1 MEDAIYMNQ
10 KKNVTT
16 MVLTTLA
23 VFIFVLFMHTFVSP
37 MNNDGSIIPS
47 AAGALTGIAVVYAL
61 FGSIFENP
69 LRKLASILFGFPIA
83 GLFVGILRYLK
94 IDVTLS
100 IFSLLLATGIFISVV
115 LFMRIDE
122 KTDQRGRG
130 LAYATDERGAI
141 LNYRSATVG
150 FIALSV
156 FLLAYL
162 IKGYLEVGVFDNVLL
177 LTLSGGWIVLIV
189 ARQYYE
195 WRM

>member
-1 MEDAIYMNQ
+1 MNQ

-23 VFIFVLFMHTFVSP
+23 VFILVLFMHTFVSP
-37 MNNDGSIIPS
+37 INNGDSVIPS
-47 AAGALTGIAVVYAL
+47 AAGALAGIAVVYAL

-69 LRKLASILFGFPIA
+69 FRKLASIVFGFPIA

-94 IDVTLS
+94 TDVTLS
-100 IFSLLLATGIFISVV
+100 IFSLLLSLGIFISVV
-115 LFMRIDE
+115 LFMLIDE
-122 KTDQRGRG
+122 KTGQRGRG

-141 LNYRSATVG
+141 LNERSATAG
-150 FIALSV
+150 FIALTM
-156 FLLAYL
+156 FLLIYL
-162 IKGYLEVGVFDNVLL
+162 IKGYLEVGVFDNALL
-177 LTLSGGWIVLIV
+177 LSLSVGWIVLIV

>member
-1 MEDAIYMNQ
+1 MEDVIYMKQ

-23 VFIFVLFMHTFVSP
+23 VFILVLVLRTFVIP
-37 MNNDGSIIPS
+37 TRGSIIPS
-47 AAGALTGIAVVYAL
+47 AAGALTGIAIVYVL

-69 LRKLASILFGFPIA
+69 FRKLASILFGFLIA

-100 IFSLLLATGIFISVV
+100 IFSLLLALGIFISVV
-115 LFMRIDE
+115 IFMLIDE

-177 LTLSGGWIVLIV
+177 LMLCGGWIVLIV

>member
-83 GLFVGILRYLK
+83 GLFVGILRYLE

-100 IFSLLLATGIFISVV
+100 IFCLLLATGIFISVV

>member
-1 MEDAIYMNQ
+1 MKQ

-16 MVLTTLA
+16 MVLTALA
-23 VFIFVLFMHTFVSP
+23 ASILVLVLRTFVIP
-37 MNNDGSIIPS
+37 TRGGSILPS
-47 AAGALTGIAVVYAL
+47 VAGAATGIALAYVL
-61 FGSIFENP
+61 FGSIFGNP
-69 LRKLASILFGFPIA
+69 FRKLASILLGFSIA
-83 GLFVGILRYLK
+83 GLFVGILRYLEM
-94 IDVTLS
+94 DVTLS
-100 IFSLLLATGIFISVV
+100 IFSLLLALGICISVV

-130 LAYATDERGAI
+130 IAYATDERGEM

-150 FIALSV
+150 FIALTL

-162 IKGYLEVGVFDNVLL
+162 IKGYLEVGVFDETLL

-195 WRM
+195 WKM

>member
-1 MEDAIYMNQ
+1 VIYVNQ
-10 KKNVTT
+10 KKNITT

-23 VFIFVLFMHTFVSP
+23 ASILVLVLHTF
-37 MNNDGSIIPS
+37 IIPTRGGNILPS
-47 AAGALTGIAVVYAL
+47 VAGAATGIAIAYVL
-61 FGSIFENP
+61 FGSIFEKP

-100 IFSLLLATGIFISVV
+100 IFSLLLALGLFISVV

-122 KTDQRGRG
+122 NTDQRGRG
-130 LAYATDERGAI
+130 IAYSTDERGAI
-141 LNYRSATVG
+141 LNERSATAG
-150 FIALSV
+150 FIALTL

-162 IKGYLEVGVFDNVLL
+162 IKEYLEVGVFDETLL

>member
-1 MEDAIYMNQ
+1 MEDVIYMKQ

-23 VFIFVLFMHTFVSP
+23 VFILVLVLRTFVIP
-37 MNNDGSIIPS
+37 TRGSIIPS
-47 AAGALTGIAVVYAL
+47 AAGALTGIAIVYVL

-69 LRKLASILFGFPIA
+69 FRKLASILFGFLIA

-100 IFSLLLATGIFISVV
+100 IFSLLLALGIFISVV
-115 LFMRIDE
+115 LFMLIDE

-162 IKGYLEVGVFDNVLL
+162 IKGYLEVG
-177 LTLSGGWIVLIV
+177 GLIMCC
-189 ARQYYE
+189 Y
-195 WRM
+195 

>member
-1 MEDAIYMNQ
+1 MTELNP

-23 VFIFVLFMHTFVSP
+23 APILVLVLHTFVIP
-37 MNNDGSIIPS
+37 TRGGSILPS
-47 AAGALTGIAVVYAL
+47 VAGAATGIAIAYAL

-69 LRKLASILFGFPIA
+69 FRKLASILLGFPIA

-100 IFSLLLATGIFISVV
+100 IFSILLALGICISVV
-115 LFMRIDE
+115 LFMLIDE

-130 LAYATDERGAI
+130 IAYATDERGEL
-141 LNYRSATVG
+141 LNYRSATAG
-150 FIALSV
+150 FIALTI

-162 IKGYLEVGVFDNVLL
+162 IKEYLEVGVLDETLL
-177 LTLSGGWIVLIV
+177 LALSGGWVVLFV
-189 ARQYYE
+189 ARVYYDG
-195 WRM
+195 RM

>member
-1 MEDAIYMNQ
+1 MIQVNQ

-37 MNNDGSIIPS
+37 INNDGSIIPS

-83 GLFVGILRYLK
+83 GLFSGILRYLK

-100 IFSLLLATGIFISVV
+100 IFSLLLAIGIFISVV

-122 KTDQRGRG
+122 NTGQRGRG

-141 LNYRSATVG
+141 LNERSATVG

-162 IKGYLEVGVFDNVLL
+162 IKGYLEVGIFDNVLL
-177 LTLSGGWIVLIV
+177 LTLCGGWIALIV

>member
-1 MEDAIYMNQ
+1 MNQ
-10 KKNVTT
+10 KKNITT

-23 VFIFVLFMHTFVSP
+23 VFTFVLFMHTFVSP
-37 MNNDGSIIPS
+37 INNGGSILPS
-47 AAGALTGIAVVYAL
+47 AAGALTGIAIAYAL

-69 LRKLASILFGFPIA
+69 FRKLASILFGFPIA
-83 GLFVGILRYLK
+83 GLFVGILRYLE

-100 IFSLLLATGIFISVV
+100 IFILLLAIGIFISVV

-122 KTDQRGRG
+122 KTGQQGRG
-130 LAYATDERGAI
+130 LAYTTDERGEI

-162 IKGYLEVGVFDNVLL
+162 IKGYFELGVFDNVLL
-177 LTLSGGWIVLIV
+177 LTLSGGWIALIV

>member
-1 MEDAIYMNQ
+1 MEAVIQVNR
-10 KKNVTT
+10 KKNITT

-23 VFIFVLFMHTFVSP
+23 VFILVLVLRTFVIP
-37 MNNDGSIIPS
+37 TRGSILPS

-100 IFSLLLATGIFISVV
+100 IFSLLLSLGIFISVV
-115 LFMRIDE
+115 LFMLIDE

-130 LAYATDERGAI
+130 ISYSTDERGAI
-141 LNYRSATVG
+141 LNDKSATAS

-162 IKGYLEVGVFDNVLL
+162 IKGYLEVGVFDNALL
-177 LTLSGGWIVLIV
+177 LALSGSWIVLIV

>member
-1 MEDAIYMNQ
+1 MKQ

-16 MVLTTLA
+16 MVLTALA
-23 VFIFVLFMHTFVSP
+23 AFILVLVLRTFVIP
-37 MNNDGSIIPS
+37 TRGSIIPS
-47 AAGALTGIAVVYAL
+47 AAGALTGIAIAYVL
-61 FGSIFENP
+61 FGSIFEKP
-69 LRKLASILFGFPIA
+69 LRKLASIVFGFPIA
-83 GLFVGILRYLK
+83 GLFVGILRYFE

-100 IFSLLLATGIFISVV
+100 IFSLLLALGIFISVV
-115 LFMRIDE
+115 LFMLIDE

-141 LNYRSATVG
+141 LNERSTTVG

-177 LTLSGGWIVLIV
+177 LTLCGGWIVLIV

-195 WRM
+195 WKM

>member
-1 MEDAIYMNQ
+1 MKQ

-16 MVLTTLA
+16 MVLTALA
-23 VFIFVLFMHTFVSP
+23 AFIFVLFIHTFVSP
-37 MNNDGSIIPS
+37 MNNNGSIIPS
-47 AAGALTGIAVVYAL
+47 AAGALTGIAIAYAL

-69 LRKLASILFGFPIA
+69 FRKLASILLGFLIA
-83 GLFVGILRYLK
+83 GLFVGILRYLE

-100 IFSLLLATGIFISVV
+100 IFSLLLAIGIFISVV

-122 KTDQRGRG
+122 NTGQRGRG
-130 LAYATDERGAI
+130 IAYSTDERGAI
-141 LNYRSATVG
+141 LNERSATVG

-162 IKGYLEVGVFDNVLL
+162 IKGYLEVGVFDETLL
-177 LTLSGGWIVLIV
+177 LALCCGWIVLIV

>member
-1 MEDAIYMNQ
+1 MNQ

-16 MVLTTLA
+16 MVLTALA
-23 VFIFVLFMHTFVSP
+23 VFILVLVLRTFVIP
-37 MNNDGSIIPS
+37 PRGSILPS

-61 FGSIFENP
+61 FGSIFEKP

-83 GLFVGILRYLK
+83 GLFVGILRYLE

-100 IFSLLLATGIFISVV
+100 IFSLLLATGICISVV
-115 LFMRIDE
+115 LFMLIDE

-130 LAYATDERGAI
+130 IAYSTDERGAI
-141 LNYRSATVG
+141 LNDKSATAG

-162 IKGYLEVGVFDNVLL
+162 IKGYLEVGVFDKALL
-177 LTLSGGWIVLIV
+177 LTLCGGWIVLIV
-189 ARQYYE
+189 TRQYYE
-195 WRM
+195 WRL

>member
-1 MEDAIYMNQ
+1 MWQ
-10 KKNVTT
+10 
-16 MVLTTLA
+16 VLRPGLPS
-23 VFIFVLFMHTFVSP
+23 HTYS
-37 MNNDGSIIPS
+37 
-47 AAGALTGIAVVYAL
+47 

-69 LRKLASILFGFPIA
+69 FRKLASTLLGFSIA

-100 IFSLLLATGIFISVV
+100 IFSLLLAIGICISVV

-130 LAYATDERGAI
+130 IAYATDERGEL
-141 LNYRSATVG
+141 LNYMSATAG

-162 IKGYLEVGVFDNVLL
+162 IKEYLEVGVFDNALL
-177 LTLSGGWIVLIV
+177 LTLCGGWIVLFV
-189 ARQYYE
+189 ARIYYE

>member
-1 MEDAIYMNQ
+1 MIQVNQ

-23 VFIFVLFMHTFVSP
+23 VFILVIVLHTFVSP
-37 MNNDGSIIPS
+37 INNGGSIIPS

-61 FGSIFENP
+61 FGSIFEKP

-100 IFSLLLATGIFISVV
+100 IFSLLLATGICISVV

-122 KTDQRGRG
+122 TTDQRERG
-130 LAYATDERGAI
+130 LAYSTDERGAI
-141 LNYRSATVG
+141 LNERSATVG

-177 LTLSGGWIVLIV
+177 STLCCGWIVLIV
-189 ARQYYE
+189 TRQYYE

>member
-1 MEDAIYMNQ
+1 MGDERVNP

-23 VFIFVLFMHTFVSP
+23 VFVLVLVLRTFVIP
-37 MNNDGSIIPS
+37 THNGNIIPS
-47 AAGALTGIAVVYAL
+47 AAGALAGISVVYAL

-69 LRKLASILFGFPIA
+69 FRKLASILFGFPIA

-100 IFSLLLATGIFISVV
+100 IFSLLLSLGIFISVV
-115 LFMRIDE
+115 LFMLIDE

-130 LAYATDERGAI
+130 IAYSTDERGAI
-141 LNYRSATVG
+141 LNERSATAG
-150 FIALSV
+150 FIALTL

-162 IKGYLEVGVFDNVLL
+162 IKGYLEAGVFDNVLL
-177 LTLSGGWIVLIV
+177 LTLCGGWIVQFV
-189 ARQYYE
+189 ARLYYE

>member
-1 MEDAIYMNQ
+1 MNQ
-10 KKNVTT
+10 NKNITT

-47 AAGALTGIAVVYAL
+47 TTGALTGIVIVYAL

-69 LRKLASILFGFPIA
+69 FRKLASILFGFPIA

-100 IFSLLLATGIFISVV
+100 ILSLLLATGIFISVV

-122 KTDQRGRG
+122 KTGQRGRG
-130 LAYATDERGAI
+130 LAYATDERGKI

-162 IKGYLEVGVFDNVLL
+162 IKGYLEPGVFDTVLL
-177 LTLSGGWIVLIV
+177 LTLSGGWIALIV

>member
-1 MEDAIYMNQ
+1 VIQVNQ
-10 KKNVTT
+10 KKNITT

-23 VFIFVLFMHTFVSP
+23 IFILVLVLRTFVIP
-37 MNNDGSIIPS
+37 TRGSIPPS

-83 GLFVGILRYLK
+83 GLFIGILIYLE

-100 IFSLLLATGIFISVV
+100 IFSLLLAIGICISVV
-115 LFMRIDE
+115 LFMLIDE

-130 LAYATDERGAI
+130 IAYSTDERGAM
-141 LNYRSATVG
+141 LNERGATVG
-150 FIALSV
+150 FIALTL

-162 IKGYLEVGVFDNVLL
+162 IKGYLEAGIFDNVLL
-177 LTLSGGWIVLIV
+177 LTLCGGWIALFV

>member
-1 MEDAIYMNQ
+1 MNP

-23 VFIFVLFMHTFVSP
+23 VLVLVLVLRTFVIP
-37 MNNDGSIIPS
+37 PHGDGSIIPS
-47 AAGALTGIAVVYAL
+47 AAGALAGIAVAYAL

-69 LRKLASILFGFPIA
+69 FRKLASILFGFPIA

-100 IFSLLLATGIFISVV
+100 IFSLLLSLGIFISVV
-115 LFMRIDE
+115 LFMLIDE

-130 LAYATDERGAI
+130 IAYSTDERGAI
-141 LNYRSATVG
+141 LNERSATAG
-150 FIALSV
+150 FIALTL
-156 FLLAYL
+156 FLLVYL

-177 LTLSGGWIVLIV
+177 LTLCGGWIVLIV